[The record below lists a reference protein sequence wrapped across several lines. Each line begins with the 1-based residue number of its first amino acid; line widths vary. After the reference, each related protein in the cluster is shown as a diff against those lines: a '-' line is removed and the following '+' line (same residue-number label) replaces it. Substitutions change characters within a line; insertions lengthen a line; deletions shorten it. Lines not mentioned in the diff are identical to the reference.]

1 MTAAETVR
9 SGPHLVRTGEEL
21 AVVFTKDSTQ
31 RFGIDCGNDNSLL
44 CQSHISYPRLR
55 QFLCQVYFFARPPV
69 QKSIAM
75 RLASQILDLRVATM
89 PLTCHMQRNGLRIF
103 VRPGFWRSFAKT
115 SKQRSCY
122 RSSSRW
128 RNRVRTPPPLRN
140 VQPVTSNEFM
150 GAARA

>member
-9 SGPHLVRTGEEL
+9 SGPHLVPTGEEL
-21 AVVFTKDSTQ
+21 AVVFTKGSTHS
-31 RFGIDCGNDNSLL
+31 FGIACGTTILSFVTP
-44 CQSHISYPRLR
+44 HISYPRLG

-103 VRPGFWRSFAKT
+103 VRPVSGEASPKL
-115 SKQRSCY
+115 
-122 RSSSRW
+122 
-128 RNRVRTPPPLRN
+128 RNRGAVTVHRRVGEPCQDTPLRN
-140 VQPVTSNEFM
+140 VQQMVSNEFM
-150 GAARA
+150 GAA